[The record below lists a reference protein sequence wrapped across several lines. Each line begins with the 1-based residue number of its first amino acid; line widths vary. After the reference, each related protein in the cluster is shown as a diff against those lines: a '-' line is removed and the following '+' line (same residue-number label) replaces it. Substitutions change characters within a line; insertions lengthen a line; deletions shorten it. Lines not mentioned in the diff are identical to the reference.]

1 MAISKN
7 MKRFT
12 HEGKTVV
19 FNPATFQHAVNE
31 KVSEINRKKQQ
42 QKGGQKEV
50 FRMIAKMLNKNDD
63 PDVVEG
69 AIPQIKNWYQGNNGP
84 GDLETIFD
92 LAEAMECENRS
103 AFLTEIKDKKE
114 NNTMN
119 RTNAEQLQV
128 NLNQNAIIEA
138 MRKTREKEEAYRLY
152 SAFADCME
160 QYLKADIDVWVE
172 YEEGTPEWK
181 AALAALPKRLPLKC
195 AIQKAK
201 MFVSNDTIMKAD
213 NLLDEMF
220 GYGYYAFEE
229 PSDIKSND
237 INYRFSEFYTT
248 RLELYDQYLTENG
261 IKLEEGEPLRND
273 DWNVFMYKLN
283 NSWWEKLEEAFEE
296 YIPER
301 EYVFD

>member
-1 MAISKN
+1 MAKSNK
-7 MKRFT
+7 MKQFQY
-12 HEGKTVV
+12 EGKKVK
-19 FNPATFQHAVNE
+19 FNPTAFHHAVNE
-31 KVSEINRKKQQ
+31 KAREIKQKKV
-42 QKGGQKEV
+42 EV
-50 FRMIAKMLNKNDD
+50 YRFIAKSLFKSDD
-63 PDVVEG
+63 PGVVED
-69 AIPQIKNWYQGNNGP
+69 AINLIKNWYYGYNGP
-84 GDLETIFD
+84 KEIETIFD